1 MSSHCGQVLLDS
13 KEISGDQV
21 EFILNSYPA
30 ETPVKP
36 NLEEKSPGSL
46 SLFRLNEEHDLTLSR
61 LVPLK
66 ESALQA

>member
-1 MSSHCGQVLLDS
+1 MPSHCGQVLLNS
-13 KEISGDQV
+13 KEISGDQI

-36 NLEEKSPGSL
+36 ILEEKNPGSL

-66 ESALQA
+66 ESA